1 MIHGMTGFGKSKI
14 AVADATLRVEI
25 KTFNHKFFELSHKL
39 PDNLQIFEE
48 PIKKI
53 VKKKIRRGK
62 CYLWIQYEQTADK
75 SIDAVVDM
83 KKLQRYHALLRGIK
97 KRFAIKDEI
106 TLTQLLSFPEVI
118 VYKPKPE
125 NKKRLW
131 QCTSQALHKALAGVQ
146 KMRLHEGTALHRD
159 LAQRA
164 RNIEKALHKIK
175 GFLPQEINRFR
186 LKLKEKINNGLDKN
200 SQRNE
205 RLEAEVALFAKNCDI
220 SEEITRLHAH
230 IDNFRDTLKT
240 KKEAGKVL
248 DFIAQEMQRE
258 INTVG
263 AKSSDFKIAK
273 EVIFTKGEIEKIR
286 EQVQNIE

>member
-1 MIHGMTGFGKSKI
+1 MIHGMTGFGKSKA
-14 AVADATLRVEI
+14 AVAGAALRVEI

-39 PDNLQIFEE
+39 PDNLQVFEE
-48 PIKKI
+48 QIKKI
-53 VKKKIRRGK
+53 IKKRIRRGK

-75 SIDAVVDM
+75 SIEAVVDM
-83 KKLQRYHALLRGIK
+83 KKLQRYHALLSGIK
-97 KRFAIKDEI
+97 KRFAIKEEI
-106 TLTQLLSFPEVI
+106 TLSQLLSFPEVI

-125 NKKRLW
+125 NKKLLW
-131 QCTSQALHKALAGVQ
+131 RSTSRALHQALSGVQ
-146 KMRLHEGTALHRD
+146 KMRLHEGAALSRD
-159 LAQRA
+159 LNQRA
-164 RNIEKALHKIK
+164 RNIEKALHKVK
-175 GFLPQEINRFR
+175 GFLPQEISRYR
-186 LKLKEKINNGLDKN
+186 EKLKQKVNNGFDKN

-205 RLEAEVALFAKNCDI
+205 RLETEVALFAKNCDI

-230 IDNFRDTLKT
+230 IDNFRGTLKT

-273 EVIFTKGEIEKIR
+273 EVIFSKGEIEKIR